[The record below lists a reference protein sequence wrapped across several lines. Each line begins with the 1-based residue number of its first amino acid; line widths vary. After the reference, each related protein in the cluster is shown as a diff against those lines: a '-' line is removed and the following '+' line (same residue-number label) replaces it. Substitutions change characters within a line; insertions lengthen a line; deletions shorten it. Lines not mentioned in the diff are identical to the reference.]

1 MIRSTVIVE
10 GFELDLLEDIS
21 TDFTYSIQDIR
32 EPDRRTTDFSK
43 TIEIP
48 GTPKNDAL
56 FAHIFDLNVENDWNP
71 AATNIGY
78 NFNPNKVAKALVL
91 VDGIQVFKGVIRILK
106 IIVDKGLVKYET
118 NVLGRLSD
126 ILFAMGD
133 KKLIDINFSD
143 LDVSPTDPTKP
154 NTLTAENI
162 QYVWSNPSAVPYTYP
177 LIDYGL
183 SVDGVNYPIE
193 GFAPAIYVKEYIDRM
208 FTQAGFT
215 YVCPFFSMPYF
226 KSLIIPCTEKDT
238 FSQSTNM
245 GGKFLDLGTR
255 KFSIDNRRGRNW
267 RELTLEFTIENND
280 PYGFHTPGPD
290 LHIVFTR
297 NIESS
302 IQFNLLFGYSN
313 SNNKAADIFVI
324 LNGNHDDRLYVESV
338 ESSQQPIEKIIE
350 IPRRQWNIGDTLYIS
365 VNTPPRSNVS
375 ADVNSCRWYMPS
387 PTDTSAYPIDQGAT
401 VTMANFVSKSV
412 AQKDFF
418 KSLILMHNLYVFT
431 DPDNDTNLYIVP
443 QIQFYNTFAGDAV
456 DWTYKVDYSKEIEVI
471 PMGELTAREFLFTYK
486 EDSDYYNS
494 DMYKK
499 KYNEVYGQK
508 RYTVDND
515 FEKDTKKIE
524 LIFSPT
530 PSVQPLDGNNRVIPH
545 IYKVGEGGVKQ
556 RDAFNIRIL
565 QYGGLVDSLNSAGVQ
580 GNYVKWN
587 ILDGSNS
594 VILSPIQ
601 YPYAGMFNNPTTP
614 TRDLCFGPPQE
625 IFFTPPSAGYPDV
638 GLFRYY
644 WERFI
649 NEVSNKDS
657 KLWKAYVLLTPSD
670 INQLDFK
677 RLVKID
683 NIYFKLNKIDTYN
696 PLANDVTRVELFKT
710 IVQVE
715 IVRPGFILHEDGGY
729 LLHADGSSRI
739 PYA

>member
-10 GFELDLLEDIS
+10 GFDLDLLEDIS

-32 EPDRRTTDFSK
+32 EPDKRTTDFSK

-48 GTPKNDAL
+48 GTPKNNAL
-56 FAHIFDLNVENDWNP
+56 FAHIFDLNVENDYNP
-71 AATNIGY
+71 AGVNVGY
-78 NFNPNKVAKALVL
+78 NYNPNKVAKALVL

-106 IIVDKGLVKYET
+106 VTIEEGLIKYET

-133 KKLIDINFSD
+133 KKLSDIDFSD
-143 LDVSPTDPTKP
+143 LDHELTVTHI
-154 NTLTAENI
+154 NT
-162 QYVWSNPSAVPYTYP
+162 VWNAPGNYRYTYP

-183 SVDGVNYPIE
+183 SPDGINYPIG

-208 FTQAGFT
+208 FAQAGFT
-215 YVCPFFSMPYF
+215 YVCPFFSQPYF

-238 FSQSTNM
+238 FSQDEDM
-245 GGKFLDLGTR
+245 GGKFLDLGTEY
-255 KFSIDNRRGRNW
+255 FLEENRRGSSW
-267 RELTLEFTIENND
+267 RELTFEFTVENND
-280 PYGFHTPGPD
+280 PYNFHTGGGSN

-302 IQFNLLFGYSN
+302 IQFDLRFSYSC
-313 SNNKAADIFVI
+313 SNKKSGELWVIYNGDHDNKM
-324 LNGNHDDRLYVESV
+324 YVETIDSIN
-338 ESSQQPIEKIIE
+338 SGSDFIHKIVE
-350 IPRRQWNIGDTLYIS
+350 IPKRQWFVGDTLYIS
-365 VNTPPRSNVS
+365 MNVPPRSLLQ
-375 ADVNSCRWYMPS
+375 ADVNTCRWYMPS
-387 PTDTSAYPIDQGAT
+387 PTDDSAYPIDEGAT
-401 VTMANFVSKSV
+401 VTMSNFVSKTIT
-412 AQKDFF
+412 QKDFF

-443 QIQFYNTFAGDAV
+443 QSQFYNTFAGDAV
-456 DWTYKVDYSKEIEVI
+456 DWTYKIDYSKEIEVI

-486 EDSDYYNS
+486 EDSDYWNS
-494 DMYKK
+494 DKYKK
-499 KYNEVYGQK
+499 VYNEIYGQK
-508 RYTVDND
+508 KYTVDND

-530 PSVQPLDGNNRVIPH
+530 PSVQPLDNNNRIIPH
-545 IYKVGEGGVKQ
+545 IYKVDKDGVKQ

-565 QYGGLVDSLNSAGVQ
+565 QYGGLKWSLNNAGQ
-580 GNYVKWN
+580 PGHYVEWN
-587 ILDGSNS
+587 IVDAANAVLLQS
-594 VILSPIQ
+594 IT
-601 YPYAGMFNNPTTP
+601 YPYAGMFNDPVTP
-614 TRDLCFGPPQE
+614 TRDLCFGPPLE
-625 IFFTPPSAGYPDV
+625 TFFQILPGYPDV

-644 WERFI
+644 WERYI
-649 NEVSNKDS
+649 NEIANKDS
-657 KLWKAYVLLTPSD
+657 KLWKAYALLTPND

-677 RLVKID
+677 KLVKID
-683 NIYFKLNKIDTYN
+683 NIYFKLNKIDGYS
-696 PLANDVTRVELFKT
+696 PLTNDVTRVELFKT

-715 IVRPGFILHEDGGY
+715 VVRPGFILHEDGGY

>member
-10 GFELDLLEDIS
+10 GYELDLLEDIS

-32 EPDRRTTDFSK
+32 EPDKRTTDFSK

-48 GTPKNDAL
+48 GTPKNNSL
-56 FAHIFDLNVENDWNP
+56 FAHIFDLNVENEYNP

-106 IIVDKGLVKYET
+106 ITIEKGLIKYET
-118 NVLGRLSD
+118 NVFGRLSD

-133 KKLIDINFSD
+133 KKLSDIDFSD
-143 LDVSPTDPTKP
+143 LDHQLLATHINDVWHNP
-154 NTLTAENI
+154 NSYKYA
-162 QYVWSNPSAVPYTYP
+162 YP

-183 SVDGVNYPIE
+183 STDGINYPIQ

-208 FTQAGFT
+208 FTQAGFS
-215 YVCPFFSMPYF
+215 YVCPFFSQPYF
-226 KSLIIPCTEKDT
+226 RSLIIPTTEKDT
-238 FSQSTNM
+238 FSQSISNA
-245 GGKFLDLGTR
+245 GKFLTMSNR
-255 KFSIDNRRGRNW
+255 VFSQSNDRTGNNW
-267 RELTLEFTIENND
+267 REITFEFTKALVD
-280 PYGFHTPGPD
+280 PYGLHTGSN

-297 NIESS
+297 PLDTSIQFDLKFRYKNSKGKAAELFVVLGSEGRIVVESIESS
-302 IQFNLLFGYSN
+302 
-313 SNNKAADIFVI
+313 
-324 LNGNHDDRLYVESV
+324 ESF
-338 ESSQQPIEKIIE
+338 QTKTLE
-350 IPRRQWNIGDTLYIS
+350 IPRRKWNVGDTLLIS
-365 VNTPPRSNVS
+365 LNMPTKGFVQSNE
-375 ADVNSCRWYMPS
+375 DTCHWYMPS
-387 PTDTSAYPIDQGAT
+387 PTDESEYPIDEGAT

-412 AQKDFF
+412 TQKDLF

-443 QIQFYNTFAGDAV
+443 QTQFYSTFAGDAV

-486 EDSDYYNS
+486 EDSDYYNA
-494 DMYKK
+494 DLYKK

-508 RYTVDND
+508 KFTVDND
-515 FEKDTKKIE
+515 FEKDTNKIE

-530 PSVQPLDGNNRVIPH
+530 PGVQSLDNNRIIPH
-545 IYKVGEGGVKQ
+545 IYKVDKDGVKQ

-565 QYGGLVDSLNSAGVQ
+565 QYGGLVDSLNNAGQ
-580 GNYVKWN
+580 SGYYVPWN
-587 ILDGSNS
+587 IIDGANT
-594 VILSPIQ
+594 VILTSNR
-601 YPYAGMFNNPTTP
+601 YPYAGMFNNPVNA
-614 TRDLCFGPPQE
+614 TRDLCFGPPLQT
-625 IFFTPPSAGYPDV
+625 FFQVSPGYPDV
-638 GLFRYY
+638 GLFKYY
-644 WERFI
+644 WQRFI

-657 KLWKAYVLLTPSD
+657 KLWKAYVLLTPND

-683 NIYFKLNKIDTYN
+683 NIYFKLNKVDGYN
-696 PLANDVTRVELFKT
+696 PLTNDVTRVELFKT

-715 IVRPGFILHEDGGY
+715 VVRPGFILHEDGGY
-729 LLHADGSSRI
+729 LLHSDGSSRI